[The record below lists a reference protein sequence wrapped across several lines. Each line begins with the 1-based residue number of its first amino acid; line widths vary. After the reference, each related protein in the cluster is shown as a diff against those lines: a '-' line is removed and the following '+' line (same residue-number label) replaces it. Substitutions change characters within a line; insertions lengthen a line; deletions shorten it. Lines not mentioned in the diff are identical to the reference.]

1 MLLLKNIEE
10 KFSQVY
16 VIILDEKFKD
26 YGFNLINA
34 LRKKNIITTFNYQYN
49 LKKSLKSANLNNAKF
64 AIIIGENEFNNQ
76 KYSIK
81 FLSDGSQK
89 ELSFQ

>member
-1 MLLLKNIEE
+1 MKLLKNIEE

-16 VIILDEKFKD
+16 VIILEEKFKD

-49 LKKSLKSANLNNAKF
+49 LKKSLN
-64 AIIIGENEFNNQ
+64 
-76 KYSIK
+76 
-81 FLSDGSQK
+81 
-89 ELSFQ
+89 